1 MANEK
6 KIKLLNNIQSP
17 DDLRRLNIEQLPELC
32 NELREK
38 IIEEVAVNPGHLAS
52 SLGAIEITVGCHYV
66 FDTPE
71 DRLVWDVGHQA
82 YAHKIITGRRDK
94 FYTNRQLNGIKPF
107 PSPLESE
114 YDTFVCGHA
123 SNSISAALGMTVASQ
138 LTKHS
143 ERHVI
148 RTKHTIVC
156 GSVPHNGSEE
166 KVCSTTSGGKE

>member
-66 FDTPE
+66 FDVLF
-71 DRLVWDVGHQA
+71 LVV
-82 YAHKIITGRRDK
+82 RRDDDDAVR
-94 FYTNRQLNGIKPF
+94 F
-107 PSPLESE
+107 
-114 YDTFVCGHA
+114 
-123 SNSISAALGMTVASQ
+123 
-138 LTKHS
+138 
-143 ERHVI
+143 
-148 RTKHTIVC
+148 HTMMIVC
-156 GSVPHNGSEE
+156 
-166 KVCSTTSGGKE
+166 